1 MLLYLNLRLCAVCE
15 LSNNV
20 AYYNGANS
28 RLTFWEGNEGFVLY
42 GDRFAF
48 ELRCQMIG
56 VACFELEFM
65 VDVLTKTHN
74 TGCIKEIVSNST
86 KANDTE
92 YSL

>member
-1 MLLYLNLRLCAVCE
+1 MLLYLNVRLWAVFE

-28 RLTFWEGNEGFVLY
+28 RLTSWEGNQGFVLY

-56 VACFELEFM
+56 VAWFELEFM
-65 VDVLTKTHN
+65 VDALAKTYS
-74 TGCIKEIVSNST
+74 TGFIIEYFSYST